1 MTDDPVADDPVAPPG
16 GTRVVLLSQRTGQAH
31 DATVQQWRGSPG
43 GLDVT
48 VLLMVD
54 PEVAERLA
62 DQRLWVTVAGHGRRL
77 TVLSGLARLAGPG
90 QLSMTG
96 ISPVVR
102 ERRRSAPRAPT
113 GRGERLLDAVDLSR
127 DAVRVG
133 LVDSGQ
139 VALGERVAVRLDL
152 GDGDLVSADGV
163 VVRVDAADGYAV
175 VRFDRLPREQAGR
188 IDRYVLLRL
197 ARSG

>member
-1 MTDDPVADDPVAPPG
+1 V
-16 GTRVVLLSQRTGQAH
+16 
-31 DATVQQWRGSPG
+31 
-43 GLDVT
+43 
-48 VLLMVD
+48 
-54 PEVAERLA
+54 RL
-62 DQRLWVTVAGHGRRL
+62 
-77 TVLSGLARLAGPG
+77 
-90 QLSMTG
+90 
-96 ISPVVR
+96 
-102 ERRRSAPRAPT
+102 RST